1 MKPTYRIDSV
11 LPVTEDEAIDLMLHH
26 LALAV
31 AYFEAT
37 PEDVRTLAVAASM
50 KFPDRLHQRA
60 VHLFINALHADY
72 EALPVA

>member
-1 MKPTYRIDSV
+1 MY
-11 LPVTEDEAIDLMLHH
+11 LMLHH

-37 PEDVRTLAVAASM
+37 PEDIRTLAVAASM